1 MRAESAAAAAP
12 LGIGAAAAQLGV
24 SVKTLRRLADSG
36 AVPSVRTDGGHRR
49 FSIDAVRSA
58 LEDPAHRSSP
68 RIAPDW
74 HRGLRLDGLD
84 EAQVWSEARVAL
96 DLPPDD
102 ESTRI
107 MNYAFTEMLNNAI
120 DHSGGSEA
128 IVEAWSRADEIAAR
142 IADDGR
148 GVFAHLREGLGLDSD
163 LEAAAELTKGKR
175 TTWAERHTGEGIFFT
190 SKVVTTFR
198 LSANGIRLTV
208 DNARDDYALGTSD
221 VRRGTV
227 VEMRLTIPSA
237 RTLRSVFEEFTDEDL
252 RFSRSRPRIDLFGT
266 GLTFISRPE
275 ARRVLSGMDDFDDVD
290 VDFAGVEEVGQGF
303 VDELMRV
310 WPAQHTGIRLHPIN
324 MNDAVAFMLRRA
336 ERAARR

>member
-1 MRAESAAAAAP
+1 
-12 LGIGAAAAQLGV
+12 
-24 SVKTLRRLADSG
+24 
-36 AVPSVRTDGGHRR
+36 
-49 FSIDAVRSA
+49 
-58 LEDPAHRSSP
+58 
-68 RIAPDW
+68 
-74 HRGLRLDGLD
+74 
-84 EAQVWSEARVAL
+84 
-96 DLPPDD
+96 
-102 ESTRI
+102 
-107 MNYAFTEMLNNAI
+107 MLNNAI

-128 IVEAWSRADEIAAR
+128 TVEVWSRADEIAAR

-148 GVFAHLREGLGLDSD
+148 GVFAHLREGLDLDSD

-227 VEMRLTIPSA
+227 VEMRLTIPPA

-252 RFSRSRPRIDLFGT
+252 RFSRSRPRIELFGT
-266 GLTFISRPE
+266 GLTFISRSE
-275 ARRVLSGMDDFDDVD
+275 ARRVLSGMDDFADVD

-324 MNDAVAFMLRRA
+324 TNDAVAFMLRRA